1 MLGSLTGMTL
11 PVSAQWVPAPGVLDV
26 PAVASPPSDTSLIHP
41 VATERGLL
49 VEGGR
54 AERCGDDWDGCLWGG
69 QIQLAQQPAD
79 QPEVGVRIGR
89 VLLPPG
95 ANWDIQLAGR
105 SLVQGCSGGLLPEM
119 VVLPGGTFR
128 MGDLSGTAPQE
139 NQRPVHEVRI
149 RRFAVSRCEVTQ
161 AQYQEFISATGR
173 FWKKPRDFPDN
184 GPAADMTWHDAQ
196 AFIEWLNRR
205 TGQRYRLLTE
215 AEWEYAAR
223 GGTETEYY
231 SGDDFTSLQANCGN
245 SVSCS
250 GDRHSITA
258 PVGSYPP
265 NPFGLYDMA
274 GNVWEWVEDCWHD
287 SYEGAPVDG
296 SAWVTGCDDSAGGT
310 RRSPA
315 RGGSWGST
323 LPDQQRSAFR
333 FRFTRTRSDSDLGFR
348 LARDL

>member
-119 VVLPGGTFR
+119 VIVPGGTFR
-128 MGDLSGTAPQE
+128 MGDLSGNWDANE
-139 NQRPVHEVRI
+139 RPVHEVRI

-161 AQYQEFISATGR
+161 EQYQEFVSATGR
-173 FWKKPRDFPDN
+173 SWTRITSVPDR
-184 GPAADMTWHDAQ
+184 GPAVNMRRRDAQ
-196 AFIEWLNRR
+196 AFIEWLNHR

-223 GGTETEYY
+223 GGTETDYY
-231 SGDDFTSLQANCGN
+231 SGDDTASLQANCDIN
-245 SVSCS
+245 ASCS
-250 GDRHSITA
+250 GDRHEGTA

-274 GNVWEWVEDCWHD
+274 GNAAEWVEDCWHNN
-287 SYEGAPVDG
+287 YQGAPVDG
-296 SAWVTGCDDSAGGT
+296 SAWVTGCDDARIT
-310 RRSPA
+310 PV
-315 RGGSWGST
+315 RGGSWFWRTSRPSPG
-323 LPDQQRSAFR
+323 QQRSAFR
-333 FRFTRTRSDSDLGFR
+333 FFFLHNSADHDIGFR